1 MVQWLNHPRRGGREE
16 VCPMSPLPFLN
27 CQNTFKEKIKEKVAH
42 LIAVGLWECV
52 TNLKSNGHG
61 LLTY

>member
-1 MVQWLNHPRRGGREE
+1 MVESSKKRRKRG
-16 VCPMSPLPFLN
+16 SLPNEPIAILELSKY
-27 CQNTFKEKIKEKVAH
+27 FKEKIKEKVAH

-52 TNLKSNGHG
+52 TKLKSNGHG